1 MSARAPFTVLVGIDG
16 SHASEHALRY
26 ALRLCE
32 EAGAASVLHVC
43 AVLEPATAIVA
54 GPEDGASADSM
65 HERWL
70 REARGAARIAGR
82 EAVTELLQGEPAQA
96 LAQRASQLGAD
107 LVVLGTRQAHPA
119 VDLLRGSVAFDA
131 LQRCPCP
138 VVLVP

>member
-1 MSARAPFTVLVGIDG
+1 MSAPFTVLVGIDG
-16 SHASEHALRY
+16 SKASEHALRY

-32 EAGAASVLHVC
+32 EAGSASVLHIC
-43 AVLEPATAIVA
+43 AVLEPAMAVVA
-54 GPEDGASADSM
+54 GADDAGPADAA

-70 REARGAARIAGR
+70 RDARGAAQFAGR
-82 EAVTELLQGEPAQA
+82 EARTALLHGEPAQA

-119 VDLLRGSVAFDA
+119 VDLLRGSVAFEA